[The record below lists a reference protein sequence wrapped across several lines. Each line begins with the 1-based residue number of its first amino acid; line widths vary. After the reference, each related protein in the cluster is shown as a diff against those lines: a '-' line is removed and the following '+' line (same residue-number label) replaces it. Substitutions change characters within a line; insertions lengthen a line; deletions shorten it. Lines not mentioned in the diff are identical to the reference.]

1 MKTDNTRVY
10 KMAFSGV
17 YPHYIAK
24 AEKKGTTKAEV
35 DAIIFWLTG
44 FDSNKLQEIINNK
57 IDFET
62 FFAEAEL
69 NPNVSK
75 ITGTICGYHVEDIE
89 DPLMQKIRYLD
100 KLIDELAKGKT
111 LEKILRQ

>member
-1 MKTDNTRVY
+1 
-10 KMAFSGV
+10 MAFSGV

-24 AEKKGTTKAEV
+24 AEKKGRTKAEV
-35 DAIIFWLTG
+35 EAIIFWLTG
-44 FDSNKLQEIINNK
+44 YDSNKLQEIINNK

-75 ITGTICGYHVEDIE
+75 ITGTICGYRVEDIE